1 MKKICLLSLSILLY
15 YTTYAQT
22 TNVEMADVL
31 RSSGKIYV
39 VVGTLALIFT
49 GLIAYLFYLDKRL
62 DKLEKEN

>member
-1 MKKICLLSLSILLY
+1 MKKICLLSLSILLC